1 MDDIHW
7 LILII
12 GSVLVDEIGPELPLI
27 PSPILR
33 YSDNL
38 SRSDNY
44 ANLVKLISHI
54 GCNDSRTIDD
64 NMLQLLHLEGNFLNV
79 FCQLL

>member
-27 PSPILR
+27 PSPILH
-33 YSDNL
+33 YSDHL

-44 ANLVKLISHI
+44 VNLVKLISHI
-54 GCNDSRTIDD
+54 CCNDSRTVNDD
-64 NMLQLLHLEGNFLNV
+64 MLQLLHLEGNFMNTY
-79 FCQLL
+79 C